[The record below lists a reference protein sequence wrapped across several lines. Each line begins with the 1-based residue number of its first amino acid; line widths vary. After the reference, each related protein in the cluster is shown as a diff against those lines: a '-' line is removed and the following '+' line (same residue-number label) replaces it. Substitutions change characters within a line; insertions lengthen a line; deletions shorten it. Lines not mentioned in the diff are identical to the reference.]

1 MTTGRT
7 QTERNDERSP
17 VRRAAE
23 IAVGGTALAAR
34 KAAETLEKAADEA
47 AEHGEELVRRGE
59 KALRRG
65 SEETRDRAHG
75 ALRDTRKAVEPD
87 DTRPYE
93 ERTRDELYQL
103 AVDRDIRGRSAM
115 RKAQLID
122 ALREHR

>member
-7 QTERNDERSP
+7 QTERKDERSP

-34 KAAETLEKAADEA
+34 KAGETLEKAVEEA
-47 AEHGEELVRRGE
+47 AERGEDAVRRGE
-59 KALRRG
+59 QALREGR
-65 SEETRDRAHG
+65 EEARERAHA
-75 ALRDTRKAVEPD
+75 ALRDTRKAIEPD
-87 DTRPYE
+87 DARPYE

-103 AVDRDIRGRSAM
+103 AIERDIRGRSAM
-115 RKAQLID
+115 RKSQLID